1 MEELCHLVFLTFSWL
16 FFRIIIIS
24 FIDNNWSY
32 SVDSLNYE
40 KKIKEGVYILVVIL
54 IHTSFFLTFN
64 IYWST
69 TLTTTD
75 NC

>member
-1 MEELCHLVFLTFSWL
+1 MEELCHLVFLTFSW
-16 FFRIIIIS
+16 FFQIIIIS

-32 SVDSLNYE
+32 CVDSLNYE
-40 KKIKEGVYILVVIL
+40 RKTKEGAYILVVIR

-64 IYWST
+64 ICWWT
-69 TLTTTD
+69 ILTTTD